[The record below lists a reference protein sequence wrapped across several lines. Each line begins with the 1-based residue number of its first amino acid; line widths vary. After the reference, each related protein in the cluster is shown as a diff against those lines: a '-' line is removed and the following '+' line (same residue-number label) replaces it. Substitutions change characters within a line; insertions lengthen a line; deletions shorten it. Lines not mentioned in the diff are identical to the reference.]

1 VQNSDDGHAIQ
12 DLAIH
17 DHAEERGEG
26 EDLGPDKLGIIGGL
40 VLNGLELLGEIEM
53 GGLVQDAFAGMV
65 GYDLGEATCPVT
77 RLFLQLPLGCL
88 LE

>member
-12 DLAIH
+12 DLTIH

-26 EDLGPDKLGIIGGL
+26 KDLRPDKLGVIGGL

-53 GGLVQDAFAGMV
+53 GGLVQDALAGMV

-77 RLFLQLPLGCL
+77 RLLFQLPLGGFV
-88 LE
+88 E

>member
-1 VQNSDDGHAIQ
+1 MQNSDDGHAIQ
-12 DLAIH
+12 DLTIH
-17 DHAEERGEG
+17 DHAEERGER
-26 EDLGPDKLGIIGGL
+26 EDLGPDKLGVIGER
-40 VLNGLELLGEIEM
+40 VLNGLQLLGEIEM

-65 GYDLGEATCPVT
+65 RDDLRESTRLVT